1 MNCEKCGEKARIKAA
16 KTSKLFCASCF
27 TEWFEKDVHDTIIK
41 CSLFKRGEK
50 VGIGASGG
58 KDSIVL
64 SHMMKRLNDRYDY
77 GVEFYLICIDEGIKG
92 YRDFSINSV
101 IQSEK
106 DLGIPLII
114 LSYKELYGWT
124 MDDIVARIGKKNNC
138 TFCGVFRRQA
148 LDRGAQKIQANK
160 LLTGHNADDLAET
173 VYLNV
178 LRGDTARLQRC
189 GANITGSEDSLPRA
203 KPLKYS
209 YEKDIVMYA
218 YFNKLNYF
226 STECIYSP
234 NAFRGN
240 VRTLIKDL
248 EAIRPRTIMDLIRSA
263 ESLTLKADVFIP
275 EKLLCENCGY
285 ISSQK
290 ICKACLLLTGLEKDD
305 PHMGVSKKKKWK
317 VEIEEFTPR
326 LPPNNG
332 TKMEL
337 KSSCGSKDE
346 EKECGCAKAELDF

>member
-1 MNCEKCGEKARIKAA
+1 MKCANCDEKPRIKAA
-16 KTSKLFCASCF
+16 KTGELLCSGCF
-27 TEWFEKDVHDTIIK
+27 TEWFEKDVHETIIK
-41 CSLFKRGEK
+41 CELFKRNEK
-50 VGIGASGG
+50 IAIGASGG

-64 SHMMKRLNDRYDY
+64 SHIMKRLNDRYDY
-77 GVEFYLICIDEGIKG
+77 GLNFYLICIDEGIKG

-114 LSYKELYGWT
+114 LSYKDLYGWT
-124 MDDIVARIGKKNNC
+124 MDEIVAKIGKKNNC

-148 LDRGAQKIQANK
+148 LDRGAQKIEANK

-218 YFNKLNYF
+218 YFNKLQYF

-248 EAIRPRTIMDLIRSA
+248 EAIRPKTIMDLIRSA
-263 ESLTLKADVFIP
+263 ESLTLKDDVSVP
-275 EKLLCENCGY
+275 DLLLCQKCGY

-290 ICKACLLLTGLEKDD
+290 ICKACLLLTGLENDD
-305 PHMGVSKKKKWK
+305 PHIGVSKKKKWK
-317 VEIEEFTPR
+317 AEIKIE
-326 LPPNNG
+326 PNSVIMDNTTG
-332 TKMEL
+332 L
-337 KSSCGSKDE
+337 SSCQSKNE
-346 EKECGCAKAELDF
+346 EKSGCECAKQDLDF